1 MSSSSPRPIYLVGI
15 ETAVPE
21 FACPQN
27 KIRDFMLEV
36 QGETERKRSFIQ
48 KVYAGSAIERRY
60 SVLPDFILPLE
71 ERTFFPRN
79 KELEPE
85 PTTAAR
91 NALFCVEA
99 NNLAALAA
107 ERLLARIP
115 TLKKNEITHLIT
127 VSCTGFSAPGFDYHL
142 VKELGLEPG
151 VHRFHLGFMGCFAAF
166 PALKLAQSL
175 CLSQPGAK
183 VLIVD
188 VELCTLHFQK
198 TFEPDTVVANALF
211 ADGAAAVL
219 VTDDPGLVTEE
230 GTPRLQL
237 SDFASRL
244 IPGSDKEMAW
254 IIGEHGFDMKL
265 SSYVPRLIEHNIPT
279 ILDELFQQAGWTKN
293 DELMWAVHPGGRAIL
308 DKTTAV
314 LGLEEGA
321 LAVSYQVLAS
331 FGNMSSATIFFVLK
345 ALLEKG
351 RLGPVFA
358 CAFGPGLTVESALMA
373 VIPS

>member
-1 MSSSSPRPIYLVGI
+1 MSFSSVRPIYLVGI

-27 KIRDFMLEV
+27 TIRDFMIDV
-36 QGETERKRSFIQ
+36 QGDTERKRSFLQ
-48 KVYAGSAIERRY
+48 KVYAGSAIERRH

-71 ERTFFPRN
+71 ERTFFPRT
-79 KELEPE
+79 KDLEPE
-85 PTTAAR
+85 PTTAQR
-91 NALFCVEA
+91 NAVFCVES

-107 ERLLARIP
+107 ERLLLRIP
-115 TLKKNEITHLIT
+115 ALKKSEITHLIT

-175 CLSQPGAK
+175 CVSQPGAK

-219 VTDDPGLVTEE
+219 VTDDPTLVTEE
-230 GTPRLQL
+230 GGPRLQL

-244 IPGSDKEMAW
+244 IPGSEKEMAW

-265 SSYVPRLIEHNIPT
+265 SSYVPRLIENNIQT
-279 ILDELFQQAGWTKN
+279 ILDDLFTQAGWTKN
-293 DELMWAVHPGGRAIL
+293 EDLMWAVHPGGRAIL
-308 DKTTAV
+308 DKTASV
-314 LGLEEGA
+314 LGLPVQA
-321 LAVSYQVLAS
+321 LEVSYKVLAAY
-331 FGNMSSATIFFVLK
+331 GNMSSATIFFVLK

-351 RLGPVFA
+351 QLGPVFA

-373 VIPS
+373 VVPS

>member
-1 MSSSSPRPIYLVGI
+1 MSSSSLRPIYLVGI

-27 KIRDFMLEV
+27 AIRDFMIDV
-36 QGETERKRSFIQ
+36 QGDTDRKRSFLQ
-48 KVYAGSAIERRY
+48 KVYAGSAIERRH

-71 ERTFFPRN
+71 ERTFFPRT
-79 KELEPE
+79 KDLEPE
-85 PTTAAR
+85 PTTAQR
-91 NALFCVEA
+91 NAVFCVES

-107 ERLLARIP
+107 ERLLLRIP
-115 TLKKNEITHLIT
+115 ALKKSEITHLIT

-175 CLSQPGAK
+175 CLSQPGSK

-219 VTDDPGLVTEE
+219 VTDDSTLVTEE
-230 GTPRLQL
+230 GGPRLQL

-265 SSYVPRLIEHNIPT
+265 SSYVPRLIENNIQT
-279 ILDELFQQAGWTKN
+279 ILDDLFTQAGWTRN
-293 DELMWAVHPGGRAIL
+293 AELLWAIHPGGRAIL
-308 DKTTAV
+308 DKTASV
-314 LGLEEGA
+314 LGLPPEA
-321 LAVSYQVLAS
+321 LEVSYKVLAS
-331 FGNMSSATIFFVLK
+331 YGNMSSVTIFFVLK

-351 RLGPVFA
+351 QMGPVFA

-373 VIPS
+373 VVPS

>member
-1 MSSSSPRPIYLVGI
+1 MSSSSVGPIYLVGI

-27 KIRDFMLEV
+27 TIRDFMIDV
-36 QGETERKRSFIQ
+36 QGDTERKRSFLQ
-48 KVYAGSAIERRY
+48 KVYAGSAIERRH

-71 ERTFFPRN
+71 ERTFFPRT
-79 KELEPE
+79 KDLEPE
-85 PTTAAR
+85 PTTAQR
-91 NALFCVEA
+91 NAVFCVES

-107 ERLLARIP
+107 ERLLSRIP
-115 TLKKNEITHLIT
+115 ALKKHEITHLIT

-175 CLSQPGAK
+175 CVSQPGAK

-219 VTDDPGLVTEE
+219 VTDDPKLITEE
-230 GTPRLQL
+230 GGPRLQL

-265 SSYVPRLIEHNIPT
+265 SSYVPRLIENNIQT
-279 ILDELFQQAGWTKN
+279 ILDDLFTQAGWTKN
-293 DELMWAVHPGGRAIL
+293 EDLLWAVHPGGRAIL
-308 DKTTAV
+308 DKTASV
-314 LGLEEGA
+314 LGLPSDA
-321 LAVSYQVLAS
+321 LEVSYKVLAEY
-331 FGNMSSATIFFVLK
+331 GNMSSVTIFFVLK
-345 ALLEKG
+345 ALLGKG
-351 RLGPVFA
+351 QLGPVFA

-373 VIPS
+373 VVP